1 MSQYTDLKN
10 RKKNQETQKL
20 LTNVKAKINTKKK
33 QKDKHEVV

>member
-10 RKKNQETQKL
+10 RKKNQ
-20 LTNVKAKINTKKK
+20 LTNVKAKINTTKK